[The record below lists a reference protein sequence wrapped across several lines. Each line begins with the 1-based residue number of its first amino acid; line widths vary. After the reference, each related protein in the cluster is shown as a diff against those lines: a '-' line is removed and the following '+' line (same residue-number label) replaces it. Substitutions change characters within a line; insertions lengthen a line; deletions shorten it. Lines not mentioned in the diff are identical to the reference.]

1 MRLRSGRLFSP
12 LDERKTPV
20 RTARG
25 RQRSRAA
32 TLAPLADAPKQPLQ
46 GASRPQSIAGGT
58 ASSKQQ
64 ATVTQSGQ
72 QQEERLQ
79 SSQPS
84 AAPDLTTEKQQ
95 GNGAEEAGQTQVSP
109 NRKDGEGGLEAE
121 APQVINELDA
131 RDIYDENTS
140 PAGIAEPDNGDLEG
154 RSERT
159 ASSWYR
165 RIEAWVASVQ
175 QMQKQLQ
182 HSGLKRPAESGSGI
196 VHSADHPPVA
206 SFQFCSTVNLSEQT
220 AKRQRTTPTTNP
232 YQRRLDLE
240 FSEPSIV
247 IKYGPVLD
255 KIQPPVPVR
264 QLLEHLNHFK
274 VARTDQKP
282 RIPQEF
288 KKVRYYFRTIKTSES
303 NLANGRGGQES
314 GIYRSISNLNLSIWA
329 QWRHF
334 CVAPANGSYSYNPRV
349 RPGRKAA
356 QARKQVERG
365 GEEGMWVSLAIK
377 LLEDRYLTELFAG
390 ESASKNIIEH
400 RIGVNQIRL
409 LWAMD
414 SATANLIPE
423 WLPTYEGKQISST
436 MVDII
441 LTMEPEHSSYST
453 FRSIRHLHLS
463 PFVEYQAREPPL
475 LLIECKASGN
485 EAEAENQLA
494 FAAAAWLKA
503 IDQQL
508 FGRRG
513 FGNART
519 SPPAQNPAPVT
530 QSGQPTSEAAAAKPD
545 NEADLR
551 AKCLVVLI
559 VHIVRGRWDWG
570 VAYMD
575 ANSKVVVIMKAGQ
588 KRYIGDMCKPAGIC
602 NIAAWVATAKEWL
615 ETEWIPAMTEAI
627 ELRRLR

>member
-1 MRLRSGRLFSP
+1 MHLRSGRLFSP
-12 LDERKTPV
+12 VDEGETPV

-25 RQRSRAA
+25 RQRSCGA
-32 TLAPLADAPKQPLQ
+32 TLAPLAEAPKQPPQ
-46 GASRPQSIAGGT
+46 RDSRPQSIAGGT

-84 AAPDLTTEKQQ
+84 AAPDLTTEKQP
-95 GNGAEEAGQTQVSP
+95 GNCAEEAGQTQVSP

-121 APQVINELDA
+121 TPQVINELDA

-140 PAGIAEPDNGDLEG
+140 SSGFYEPDHRDLEG

-159 ASSWYR
+159 APLWYR
-165 RIEAWVASVQ
+165 RVEAWVASVQ
-175 QMQKQLQ
+175 D
-182 HSGLKRPAESGSGI
+182 RPPDAL
-196 VHSADHPPVA
+196 
-206 SFQFCSTVNLSEQT
+206 FQFCSTVNTSEQT

-232 YQRRLDLE
+232 YKWRLDLE

-255 KIQPPVPVR
+255 NIQPPVPVC
-264 QLLEHLNHFK
+264 QLLEHLNLFK
-274 VARTDQKP
+274 VADTDHKS

-303 NLANGRGGQES
+303 NLANGRGGKNLEYTDPYRISTSLYGHNGGTSASPPPTGVTAITHES
-314 GIYRSISNLNLSIWA
+314 TQAAKVGEPLGHELGICWDNIQRI
-329 QWRHF
+329 
-334 CVAPANGSYSYNPRV
+334 
-349 RPGRKAA
+349 AA
-356 QARKQVERG
+356 GARKRLEMG
-365 GEEGMWVSLAIK
+365 GEEGAWVSLAAMF
-377 LLEDRYLTELFAG
+377 LEDRDLTELFAG
-390 ESASKNIIEH
+390 ESASKNIMEQP
-400 RIGVNQIRL
+400 IGVKHVT
-409 LWAMD
+409 
-414 SATANLIPE
+414 TANLIPE

-436 MVDII
+436 NVDII

-453 FRSIRHLHLS
+453 FRSIRYLHLS

-475 LLIECKASGN
+475 LLIKCKAYGD

-494 FAAAAWLKA
+494 LTAAAWLQA
-503 IDQQL
+503 IDKQL
-508 FGRRG
+508 FGLRG
-513 FGNART
+513 FDNART

-530 QSGQPTSEAAAAKPD
+530 QSGQPTSEAAATKPD
-545 NEADLR
+545 NEGDLR
-551 AKCLVVLI
+551 AKCLVVL
-559 VHIVRGRWDWG
+559 VVNIVRGVWNWG

-575 ANSKVVVIMKAGQ
+575 ANSKVVVIMRAGQ
-588 KRYIGDMCKPAGIC
+588 HMYIGDMSKPAGIC

-615 ETEWIPAMTEAI
+615 ETQWIPAMTEAI
-627 ELRRLR
+627 ELRKSR

>member
-159 ASSWYR
+159 APFWYLR
-165 RIEAWVASVQ
+165 VEAWVASVQ

-196 VHSADHPPVA
+196 VHSADRPPVA
-206 SFQFCSTVNLSEQT
+206 SFQFCSTVDLSEQT

-288 KKVRYYFRTIKTSES
+288 KKNLEYTDPYRISTSLYGHNGGTSASPPPTGVTAITHES
-303 NLANGRGGQES
+303 AQAAKVGEPLGHEL
-314 GIYRSISNLNLSIWA
+314 GICWGNIQRI
-329 QWRHF
+329 
-334 CVAPANGSYSYNPRV
+334 
-349 RPGRKAA
+349 AA

-400 RIGVNQIRL
+400 RIGVNQV
-409 LWAMD
+409 
-414 SATANLIPE
+414 ATANLIPE

-475 LLIECKASGN
+475 LLIECKALGD

-494 FAAAAWLKA
+494 LTAAAWLQA
-503 IDQQL
+503 IDKQL
-508 FGRRG
+508 FGLRG
-513 FGNART
+513 FDNART

-559 VHIVRGRWDWG
+559 VHIVRGIWDWG

-575 ANSKVVVIMKAGQ
+575 ANSKVVVIMRAGQ